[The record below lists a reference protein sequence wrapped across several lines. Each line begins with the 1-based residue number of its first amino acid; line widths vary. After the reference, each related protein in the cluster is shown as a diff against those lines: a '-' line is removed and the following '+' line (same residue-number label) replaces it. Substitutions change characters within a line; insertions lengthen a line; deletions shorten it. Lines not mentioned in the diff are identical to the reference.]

1 MAGLLSLD
9 ISGNVFTEF
18 PYEALEKLEKL
29 RKLDISR
36 NQISQIDGDKWKAFR
51 GLQLLD
57 LSSNRLSEFPLCI
70 KNCKSLKILRLIK
83 NDIKSIPDEY
93 FDNKNKHLTVLQE
106 LNLNSNQNL
115 DKLNP
120 KINELTK
127 LKVLGI
133 SYTKITEIP
142 ETIAEL
148 IDLVQLYCY
157 GTPLVEPNMTLAS

>member
-57 LSSNRLSEFPLCI
+57 LSSNRLSEFPMCI
-70 KNCKSLKILRLIK
+70 RNCKSLKILRLIK

-93 FDNKNKHLTVLQE
+93 FENKNKHLTVLQE